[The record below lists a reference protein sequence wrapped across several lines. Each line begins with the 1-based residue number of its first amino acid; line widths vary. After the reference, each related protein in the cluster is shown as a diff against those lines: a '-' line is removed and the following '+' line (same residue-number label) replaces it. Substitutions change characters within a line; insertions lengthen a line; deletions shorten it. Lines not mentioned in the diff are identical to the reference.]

1 MKNISKIILS
11 VGLVFMASCMS
22 DDDTDLQGPKPVVS
36 NAGATSFSFV
46 EGDGNT
52 FTIDLNIS
60 QAIAEPILLAMIP
73 SDPSGVIQASDY
85 ELVDNVTDFSQF
97 FASPNFFTGMTT
109 EDVHTGGHAGK
120 VVIIP
125 PYTTSY
131 SFEITAADDLLS
143 EALLENGSIELVTY
157 ASRTGLASGD
167 KIVYDLTI
175 ENVDKLQM
183 DFAWDSGD
191 IDLSWLTGTPDDFY
205 AICDFS
211 DVDVYMATAAGFDI
225 NNPWANEIGL
235 YDAAT
240 GACPERIVIREG
252 QLADG
257 DYILFTDLWDNQF
270 AGIGL
275 TNTFAINAT
284 FTKEGV
290 FEETVVQDASQAYDA
305 DTPAGAFNGVVA
317 KLNIAGNIFTVTDYN
332 DVAVASGRLANAKT
346 PSARP
351 ARIVANKK

>member
-11 VGLVFMASCMS
+11 IGLVFMASCMS

-36 NAGATSFSFV
+36 NAGATSFSLT

-52 FTIDLNIS
+52 LTIDLNIS

-85 ELVDNVTDFSQF
+85 ELVDNVTDFLQF
-97 FASPNFFTGMTT
+97 YSSTNFFTGMTT
-109 EDVHTGGHAGK
+109 GDLSTGGPAGK

-131 SFEITAADDLLS
+131 SFEITAADDFLS
-143 EALLENGSIELVTY
+143 EALENGSIELVTY

-175 ENVDKLQM
+175 ENVDKLVM

-205 AICDFS
+205 AICDYS
-211 DVDVYMATAAGFDI
+211 DVDVYIATAAGFDI

-240 GACPERIVIREG
+240 GACPEQIVLTEG

-257 DYILFTDLWDNQF
+257 DYVLFTDLWTNDF

-290 FEETVVQDASQAYDA
+290 FSETVVQDASQAYDA

-332 DVAVASGRLANAKT
+332 DTAVASGRLANAKA
-346 PSARP
+346 PSVRP